1 MEMWSEELSAEYDIK
16 LLKQLQEGAERRVM
30 YLDCRELTNKV
41 LIIIGRCK
49 RCAFPQ
55 LLFNIHIDHMVHES
69 GSSKLQQQQ
78 QRKKHIM
85 TVQKEQSKQGRI
97 D

>member
-1 MEMWSEELSAEYDIK
+1 MCDVFG
-16 LLKQLQEGAERRVM
+16 LQGISK
-30 YLDCRELTNKV
+30 KV
-41 LIIIGRCK
+41 LIIIGRCM

-55 LLFNIHIDHMVHES
+55 LLSNIYIDHMVHES
-69 GSSKLQQQQ
+69 GSSKLQQQL
-78 QRKKHIM
+78 KKHII

>member
-1 MEMWSEELSAEYDIK
+1 MCDVFG
-16 LLKQLQEGAERRVM
+16 LQGISKR
-30 YLDCRELTNKV
+30 V

-49 RCAFPQ
+49 RCVFPQ
-55 LLFNIHIDHMVHES
+55 LLSNIYIDHMVRES
-69 GSSKLQQQQ
+69 GSSKLQQ

>member
-1 MEMWSEELSAEYDIK
+1 MCDVFG
-16 LLKQLQEGAERRVM
+16 LQGISKR
-30 YLDCRELTNKV
+30 V

-49 RCAFPQ
+49 RCVFPQ
-55 LLFNIHIDHMVHES
+55 LFSNIHIDHMVHES
-69 GSSKLQQQQ
+69 GSSKLQE

>member
-1 MEMWSEELSAEYDIK
+1 MIIRVFCRIWHGTDETAARQSREMCDVFG
-16 LLKQLQEGAERRVM
+16 LQGISK
-30 YLDCRELTNKV
+30 KV

-49 RCAFPQ
+49 RCALPQ
-55 LLFNIHIDHMVHES
+55 LLSNIYIDHMVHES
-69 GSSKLQQQQ
+69 GSSRLQQQH
-78 QRKKHIM
+78 KKHIM